1 MNIKKVLL
9 TIISISLKMI
19 CIAIAIMAIYTVGIK
34 AYDFGVKLFAE
45 TSVDEAPGTD
55 VRITISKG
63 MTSSDI
69 ADELAKKGVIES
81 SLAFKIKAKLVKFD
95 KHIADGTYTLN
106 TSMKMSDI
114 MDIIEEKYEEESSI
128 QAVEDAS
135 RKSEEL
141 NATTAVQS
149 DDSTEE
155 TTIAE

>member
-45 TSVDEAPGTD
+45 TSVDAAPGTD
-55 VRITISKG
+55 VRITVQEG
-63 MTSSDI
+63 MTSKDI

-81 SLAFKIKAKLVKFD
+81 ALAFKVKAKLVKFD
-95 KHIADGTYTLN
+95 KYVTAGTYTLN

-114 MDIIEEKYEEESSI
+114 MEVFEEKYEEESSI
-128 QAVEDAS
+128 QAVEEAS
-135 RKSEEL
+135 KKNEEL
-141 NATTAVQS
+141 NETTAVQS
-149 DDSTEE
+149 DDSTEV